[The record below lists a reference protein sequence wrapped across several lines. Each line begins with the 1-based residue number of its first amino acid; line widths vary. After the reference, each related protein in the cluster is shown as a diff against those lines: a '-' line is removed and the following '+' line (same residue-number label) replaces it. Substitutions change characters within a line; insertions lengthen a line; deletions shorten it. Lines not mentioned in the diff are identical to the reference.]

1 MLVKLFKK
9 AFAEA
14 SRKFLSFFCNIYL
27 DQTNGKRYNHN
38 EHRLEVTPINKQR
51 FLAELGKLLT
61 FMQEDDRAR
70 ALELYNDI
78 FDEVGNETA
87 VLQLL
92 VSPTRQAV
100 NLARAYDSRDRKYQ
114 TDDGQEPAYQLVI
127 EDLRRDALALIP
139 AEQKPEEGQ
148 SPLFNDPAATEN
160 VFESL
165 NLGILPEDHTE
176 SAEPDRPHTH
186 ESAFYPDED
195 REGESALLTPPPV
208 VPAPVVEP
216 VTPAV
221 EEAPAPEAD
230 KLSDVDAFLKDF
242 TLKDD
247 FAAAEQTAST
257 PTQVPSIP
265 DEDAPRPLPEQ
276 PVKKEEPASVHV
288 QEKPH
293 HVDVST
299 LSLEPEEHPARTQ
312 PQQEH
317 PPRTQPQEEHPV
329 RTPQQR
335 KKPAV
340 KDLPD
345 LTGPAEREVNVPL
358 LILFIIL
365 AIPLGLLVLGLIL
378 SAALLTLSMAAVF
391 GCVGISG
398 LIAAFGF
405 TVFADIL
412 VVFGLSLASTAIGL
426 LLAWTFIWLLIG
438 AIPGFIR
445 RVLALGRKLCYKE
458 VSA

>member
-1 MLVKLFKK
+1 
-9 AFAEA
+9 
-14 SRKFLSFFCNIYL
+14 
-27 DQTNGKRYNHN
+27 
-38 EHRLEVTPINKQR
+38 
-51 FLAELGKLLT
+51 
-61 FMQEDDRAR
+61 MQEGDRVR
-70 ALELYNDI
+70 ALELYNEI

-148 SPLFNDPAATEN
+148 TSLFNDPAATEN

-165 NLGILPEDHTE
+165 NLGILPEDHTD
-176 SAEPDRPHTH
+176 SAEPDRPHTN

-195 REGESALLTPPPV
+195 REGESAPLTPPPA
-208 VPAPVVEP
+208 VPVPPAEP

-242 TLKDD
+242 TLNDV
-247 FAAAEQTAST
+247 FAAPEQTAST
-257 PTQVPSIP
+257 PTAIPSIP
-265 DEDAPRPLPEQ
+265 DEDVPQPLPEQ
-276 PVKKEEPASVHV
+276 PAKKEEPASVHV
-288 QEKPH
+288 QERPH
-293 HVDVST
+293 HVDIST
-299 LSLEPEEHPARTQ
+299 LSLEPEEHPARVQ
-312 PQQEH
+312 VQEEH
-317 PPRTQPQEEHPV
+317 TPRTQPQ
-329 RTPQQR
+329 R
-335 KKPAV
+335 KKPAAV

-345 LTGPAEREVNVPL
+345 LTSSAEREANVPL

-378 SAALLTLSMAAVF
+378 GAALITLSMAAVF

-412 VVFGLSLASTAIGL
+412 LVFGLSLASTAIGL

>member
-1 MLVKLFKK
+1 MKIS
-9 AFAEA
+9 FAEA
-14 SRKFLSFFCNIYL
+14 GRKFLSFFCNIYL
-27 DQTNGKRYNHN
+27 DQTNGKRYNHD

-51 FLAELGKLLT
+51 FLAELGRLLT
-61 FMQEDDRAR
+61 FMQDDDRIR

-78 FDEVGNETA
+78 FDEAGNDTA

-100 NLARAYDSRDRKYQ
+100 NLARAYDARDRKYR

-127 EDLRRDALALIP
+127 EDLRREALTLIP
-139 AEQKPEEGQ
+139 AEPKPEEGQ
-148 SPLFNDPAATEN
+148 VSLFNDPANTEN
-160 VFESL
+160 VFDSL

-176 SAEPDRPHTH
+176 SAEPAQPAAH

-195 REGESALLTPPPV
+195 REGESAPLVPPPA
-208 VPAPVVEP
+208 VPQAPVEP
-216 VTPAV
+216 VAPAA
-221 EEAPAPEAD
+221 EEAPAPETD

-247 FAAAEQTAST
+247 FAAAEQAAST
-257 PTQVPSIP
+257 PTQIPSIP
-265 DEDAPRPLPEQ
+265 DEDAPQPLPEQ
-276 PVKKEEPASVHV
+276 PVKKEEPASAHV

-299 LSLEPEEHPARTQ
+299 LSLEPEEHPARI
-312 PQQEH
+312 
-317 PPRTQPQEEHPV
+317 QPQEEHPA
-329 RTPQQR
+329 RTQPQR
-335 KKPAV
+335 KKLSV

-345 LTGPAEREVNVPL
+345 LTGPAEREANVPL

-365 AIPLGLLVLGLIL
+365 AIPLGLLCLGLIL
-378 SAALLTLSMAAVF
+378 GAALLTLSMAAVF
-391 GCVGISG
+391 GFVGISG

-412 VVFGLSLASTAIGL
+412 LVFGLSLAATAIGL

-445 RVLALGRKLCYKE
+445 WVLALGRKLCYKE

>member
-1 MLVKLFKK
+1 M
-9 AFAEA
+9 
-14 SRKFLSFFCNIYL
+14 
-27 DQTNGKRYNHN
+27 
-38 EHRLEVTPINKQR
+38 EVTPINRQR
-51 FLAELGKLLT
+51 FLAELGRLLT
-61 FMQEDDRAR
+61 FMQEDDRVR
-70 ALELYNDI
+70 ALELYNEI
-78 FDEVGNETA
+78 FDDVGNETA

-195 REGESALLTPPPV
+195 REGESAPLTPPPA
-208 VPAPVVEP
+208 VPVPPSEP

-242 TLKDD
+242 TINDD
-247 FAAAEQTAST
+247 FAAPVQTAST
-257 PTQVPSIP
+257 PTENPSIP

-276 PVKKEEPASVHV
+276 PVKKEEPASAHV
-288 QEKPH
+288 QEKRH

-299 LSLEPEEHPARTQ
+299 LFLEPEEHPARVQ
-312 PQQEH
+312 VQEEYT
-317 PPRTQPQEEHPV
+317 PRTQPQ
-329 RTPQQR
+329 R
-335 KKPAV
+335 KKPTAV
-340 KDLPD
+340 KDDLPD
-345 LTGPAEREVNVPL
+345 LTGPAEREANVPL
-358 LILFIIL
+358 LILFIIV

-378 SAALLTLSMAAVF
+378 SAALFTLSMAAVF
-391 GCVGISG
+391 GFVGISG

-412 VVFGLSLASTAIGL
+412 LVFGLSLASTAIGL

-445 RVLALGRKLCYKE
+445 RVVALGRKLCYKE

>member
-1 MLVKLFKK
+1 M
-9 AFAEA
+9 
-14 SRKFLSFFCNIYL
+14 SFFCNIYL
-27 DQTNGKRYNHN
+27 DQTNRKRYNHD

-61 FMQEDDRAR
+61 FMQEDDRVR

-127 EDLRRDALALIP
+127 EDLRRDALELVP

-195 REGESALLTPPPV
+195 REGESAPLAPPPA
-208 VPAPVVEP
+208 VPVPPSEP

-221 EEAPAPEAD
+221 EEAPAPEAE

-242 TLKDD
+242 TINDD
-247 FAAAEQTAST
+247 FAAPEQAAST
-257 PTQVPSIP
+257 PTENPSIP
-265 DEDAPRPLPEQ
+265 DEDAPRPLPER
-276 PVKKEEPASVHV
+276 PVKKEEPASAHV
-288 QEKPH
+288 QEKRH

-299 LSLEPEEHPARTQ
+299 LSLEPEEHPARVQ
-312 PQQEH
+312 VQEEH
-317 PPRTQPQEEHPV
+317 TPRTQPQH
-329 RTPQQR
+329 
-335 KKPAV
+335 KKPTAV
-340 KDLPD
+340 KDDLPD
-345 LTGPAEREVNVPL
+345 LTGPAEREANVPL
-358 LILFIIL
+358 LILFIIV

-378 SAALLTLSMAAVF
+378 SAALFTLSMAAVF

-412 VVFGLSLASTAIGL
+412 LVFGLSLASTAIGL

-445 RVLALGRKLCYKE
+445 RVVALGRKLCYKE

>member
-1 MLVKLFKK
+1 M
-9 AFAEA
+9 
-14 SRKFLSFFCNIYL
+14 
-27 DQTNGKRYNHN
+27 
-38 EHRLEVTPINKQR
+38 
-51 FLAELGKLLT
+51 
-61 FMQEDDRAR
+61 
-70 ALELYNDI
+70 
-78 FDEVGNETA
+78 
-87 VLQLL
+87 
-92 VSPTRQAV
+92 
-100 NLARAYDSRDRKYQ
+100 
-114 TDDGQEPAYQLVI
+114 I

-195 REGESALLTPPPV
+195 REGESAPLTPPPA
-208 VPAPVVEP
+208 VPVPPSEP

-221 EEAPAPEAD
+221 EEAPAPEAE

-242 TLKDD
+242 TINDD
-247 FAAAEQTAST
+247 FAAPVQTAST
-257 PTQVPSIP
+257 PTESPSIP

-276 PVKKEEPASVHV
+276 PVKKEEPASAHV
-288 QEKPH
+288 QEKRH

-299 LSLEPEEHPARTQ
+299 LSLEPETHPARVQ
-312 PQQEH
+312 VQEEYT
-317 PPRTQPQEEHPV
+317 PRTQPQ
-329 RTPQQR
+329 R
-335 KKPAV
+335 KKPTAV
-340 KDLPD
+340 KDDLPD
-345 LTGPAEREVNVPL
+345 LTGPAEREANVPL
-358 LILFIIL
+358 LILFIIV

-378 SAALLTLSMAAVF
+378 SAALFTLSMAAVF

-412 VVFGLSLASTAIGL
+412 LVFGLSLASTAIGL

-445 RVLALGRKLCYKE
+445 RVVALGRKLCYKE